1 MFNKLF
7 KKSDSPEPETAPAV
21 AAKPISPPPD
31 PAPWQAK
38 LQAALGNDE
47 ALLALAMEAP
57 ILQIKEEAIAVI
69 ASEDV
74 LKRAEREFRT
84 HDRRVHRLAKSR
96 LEAAIAQ
103 REARTQADELIAHAM
118 QLNAEETIP
127 ANRLVELD
135 RGWQALPVKLLSSEQ
150 ITLFGHLA
158 STLSTR
164 ARERG
169 DAQLGAKR
177 WAADASSAAHA
188 LRTATQ
194 SCAAG
199 TMPLEEFAEALRRA
213 EASLVSMNSESEGK
227 DVVAAKEKLQA
238 TLNVAAATVKRV
250 EFLRDLTH
258 PAPEDATAIAERWRA
273 LDAANDRDVAH
284 ALNER
289 FNAWQRG
296 EREQR
301 DAVAREAREQSKTEA
316 AAARKA
322 HAEGIAAL
330 LDKGEA
336 ALGNGQLAEA
346 TEHVNAID
354 TLEAKQKSG
363 PLDKKLSARLEAL
376 KAEIL
381 RLKGWQH
388 WGGGRVREDL
398 VDEAEA
404 LAKEITNPKLVIKAH
419 GEAIDN
425 MRNRWKELDKLGG
438 ATNQSLWLRFDAALK
453 TAFLPVGAVLDKQKA
468 LRNENLAAR
477 NQLVAA
483 LDAVKILEG
492 ETPDFRALARSL
504 EHFQTEWRKLGPVEH
519 TVPRKAQ
526 AGLLTRMR
534 DAIARIESPL
544 NEARRVEQLKRE
556 QLIERAKALAADA
569 NGRDVVTK
577 VRDLQAE
584 WQQHAKAL
592 PLARQAENQLWTAFK
607 TATDSIFKARDAAH
621 AARDAEFHGNQTK
634 REALIAKL
642 AELTADTPVAQLKRT
657 ISEVDTEWRKAGEA
671 PRAVAAK
678 LDQRYRAA
686 RDAAQQLL
694 GNSGKL
700 SWHMI
705 CDALTQKIALCEELE
720 GGNASRED
728 IETRW
733 QTETA
738 LPPVWVK
745 ALDARLAAH
754 GAETADEEAE
764 DEYEDDEEETSP
776 LEDALLQLES
786 ALNIESPPAYA
797 GARRDLKLLAMKRA
811 IEGRQVVSIG
821 KTDIEGWIAEVAAT
835 KALDPV
841 SRERWRNIFAT
852 LREHPLK

>member
-21 AAKPISPPPD
+21 AAKPVSPPPD

-177 WAADASSAAHA
+177 WAADASSAAQD

-194 SCAAG
+194 NCAAG
-199 TMPLEEFAEALRRA
+199 SMPLEDFAEALRRA
-213 EASLVSMNSESEGK
+213 EESLVSMNSESEGK

-238 TLNVAAATVKRV
+238 TLNIAAATVKRV

-301 DAVAREAREQSKTEA
+301 DAVAREAREQSKAETA
-316 AAARKA
+316 AAKKA

-363 PLDKKLSARLEAL
+363 SLDKKLAVRLETL

-404 LAKEITNPKLVIKAH
+404 LAKEITNPKLAIKAH
-419 GEAIDN
+419 GEAIDG

-453 TAFLPVGAVLDKQKA
+453 AAFLPVGAVLDKQKA

-483 LDAVKILEG
+483 LDTVMIVEG
-492 ETPDFRALARSL
+492 EAPDFRALARSL
-504 EHFQTEWRKLGPVEH
+504 EHFQTEWRKLGPLEH

-526 AGLLTRMR
+526 AGLLKRMR
-534 DAIARIESPL
+534 DAIARVEAPL
-544 NEARRVEQLKRE
+544 NDARRVEQLKRE
-556 QLIERAKALAADA
+556 QLIERAKALAADS
-569 NGRDVVTK
+569 NGRDVVNK

-592 PLARQAENQLWTAFK
+592 PLARQAENQLWSAFK

-642 AELTADTPVAQLKRT
+642 AELTADTQAAQLKRT
-657 ISEVDTEWRKAGEA
+657 IGEVDADWRKAGEA
-671 PRAVAAK
+671 PRAIAAK
-678 LDQRYRAA
+678 LDQRYRTA

-694 GNSGKL
+694 GNSGKR
-700 SWHMI
+700 SWHMV
-705 CDALTQKIALCEELE
+705 CDTLTQKIALCEELE

-733 QTETA
+733 QTGTT
-738 LPPVWVK
+738 LPVVWAK
-745 ALDARLAAH
+745 ALDARLAAY
-754 GAETADEEAE
+754 GTETAEEE
-764 DEYEDDEEETSP
+764 VDDEYEDDEETTP

-786 ALNIESPPAYA
+786 ALNVESPAAFA

-811 IEGRQVVSIG
+811 IEGRQAVTVT
-821 KTDIEGWIAEVAAT
+821 KADIEGWIAEVTAT